1 MPEKSAIVA
10 RTSTS
15 MGEVIIRYPQTEDV
29 HDLLTFIN
37 TISLEQTYIHFQ
49 GEQLTLEQ
57 ETSWLADRLSAIS
70 RGDAVLL
77 GAFHEE
83 QVIGTT
89 GVERK
94 RQAESHIGVFGISIL
109 QPYRGQGIG
118 TAMMNAIFQETRQT
132 MPGIQII
139 ELSVFGNNEGAR
151 NLYQKQGFIEHGNL
165 PGGIRHRDQ
174 YVDHILMHRR
184 LNDR

>member
-1 MPEKSAIVA
+1 MPENYPIVA
-10 RTSTS
+10 RTRTPS
-15 MGEVIIRYPQTEDV
+15 GEVIIRYPHPDDV
-29 HDLLTFIN
+29 HALLTFIN
-37 TISLEQTYIHFQ
+37 TISLEQTFIHFQ

-57 ETSWLADRLSAIS
+57 ETAWLADRHSAIS

-77 GAFHEE
+77 CALHDN

-139 ELSVFGNNEGAR
+139 ELSVFANNTGAR
-151 NLYQKQGFIEHGNL
+151 NLYRRQGFIEHGNL
-165 PGGIRHRDQ
+165 PGGIRHRDD

-184 LNDR
+184 LDDI